1 MTSPAPTTMWA
12 TLPFAR
18 SSVYS
23 HRTVRSKCGCHR
35 YQTTTSC
42 PTWAECLRD
51 GNGPDRPLDSVIIQF
66 DPPILEEADEAFPVV
81 ESVADGLDRIGASGQ
96 LGQHFLEPG
105 QHIRDDRSGF
115 GLADRQ
121 PVFGTGTSDTSLDL
135 VEAGDP
141 PQRLIGDR
149 GVAAL
154 GIVEEATPDMAL
166 MPSLT

>member
-1 MTSPAPTTMWA
+1 M
-12 TLPFAR
+12 
-18 SSVYS
+18 
-23 HRTVRSKCGCHR
+23 
-35 YQTTTSC
+35 
-42 PTWAECLRD
+42 
-51 GNGPDRPLDSVIIQF
+51 
-66 DPPILEEADEAFPVV
+66 V

-166 MPSLT
+166 MPSLA